1 MNLNP
6 TQIII
11 IGVVFVF
18 GIPIVAGIIISHF
31 FGSVN
36 GLIAGLVIFLLILV
50 MAQRKLMRTKGGSS
64 DDDPIDKV

>member
-11 IGVVFVF
+11 IGAAVVFGV
-18 GIPIVAGIIISHF
+18 PMAAGIVISHF

-36 GLIAGLVIFLLILV
+36 GLIAGVLMFLLILV
-50 MAQRKLMRTKGGSS
+50 LAQRRLMRTKGGSS
-64 DDDPIDKV
+64 DDDPINKE